1 VSPKDAKERRIAWI
15 LLIVCPL
22 LIMIEFVYV
31 TLGYAHGLDA
41 GHPMEYLQVT
51 CILWAAVSAVLPAL
65 RLLKIIAM
73 PLWFILLVYGN
84 MWLFIASLCQGM
96 YFEMLWWPNF
106 THVISAVVVTAIV
119 FMALCLMKAHSPPH
133 VTFGTKGGMVAMT
146 IMVGLSFG
154 AVWEI
159 MEGFTDIISQYD
171 YMSYGAVHSLG
182 NLTADMIGTFL
193 MGGIALIILSKYGE
207 EHVASSIRLGKKNI
221 DVK

>member
-1 VSPKDAKERRIAWI
+1 
-15 LLIVCPL
+15 
-22 LIMIEFVYV
+22 
-31 TLGYAHGLDA
+31 
-41 GHPMEYLQVT
+41 
-51 CILWAAVSAVLPAL
+51 
-65 RLLKIIAM
+65 
-73 PLWFILLVYGN
+73 
-84 MWLFIASLCQGM
+84 
-96 YFEMLWWPNF
+96 
-106 THVISAVVVTAIV
+106 
-119 FMALCLMKAHSPPH
+119 
-133 VTFGTKGGMVAMT
+133 MVAMT

-221 DVK
+221 DPE